1 MATSVGVR
9 GRVSHMQ
16 RFCLHDGRGIRTTV
30 FLKGC
35 PLRCLW
41 CHNPESLAAGA
52 ERSYLQSRCI
62 GCRMCIAACSH
73 GALRWNGEA
82 PEVDPV
88 MCGLAGACAA
98 VCPSGATELVGAAVG
113 VEDVLR
119 ELRRDVA
126 VFDESGGGVTFSG
139 GEPLAQPDFLEALLA
154 ACRPEGLHTT
164 LDTSGYAPA
173 DVVRRIAAMADAFLF
188 DVKHPDDDV
197 HQRVTG
203 VSNRPVI
210 DNLHYLN
217 ALQRRYGAPSITVR
231 IPLVAGIN
239 DSTATARGFAALLS
253 RLDPRPP
260 VELLPYQRLGESKYA
275 RLGREYPLREARP
288 PSAARLETI
297 VSVLR
302 GMGLVV
308 TIRGDEDASH

>member
-1 MATSVGVR
+1 MATSMDVR
-9 GRVSHMQ
+9 GRVFDTQ

-35 PLRCLW
+35 PLRCQW
-41 CHNPESLAAGA
+41 CHNPESLSAGP
-52 ERSYLQSRCI
+52 ERSYRPGRCI

-73 GALRWNGEA
+73 GALRWHGEA
-82 PEVDPV
+82 PEVDPAV
-88 MCGLAGACAA
+88 CVLGGACAA
-98 VCPSGATELVGAAVG
+98 ACPSGATELLGAVVG

-126 VFDESGGGVTFSG
+126 VFDESGGGVTLSG

-154 ACRPEGLHTT
+154 ACRSEGLHTT
-164 LDTSGYAPA
+164 VDTSGYAPA
-173 DVVRRIAAMADAFLF
+173 DVVRRIAALADAFLF
-188 DVKHPDDDV
+188 DVKHPDDDA
-197 HQRVTG
+197 HRRVTG
-203 VSNRPVI
+203 VSNRPIV

-217 ALQRRYGAPSITVR
+217 ALQQRYGAPSITVR

-239 DSTATARGFAALLS
+239 DSAATARGFAALLS

-260 VELLPYQRLGESKYA
+260 VELLPYQRLGEPKYI
-275 RLGREYPLREARP
+275 RLGRAYPLPEARP

-302 GMGLVV
+302 ATGLAV